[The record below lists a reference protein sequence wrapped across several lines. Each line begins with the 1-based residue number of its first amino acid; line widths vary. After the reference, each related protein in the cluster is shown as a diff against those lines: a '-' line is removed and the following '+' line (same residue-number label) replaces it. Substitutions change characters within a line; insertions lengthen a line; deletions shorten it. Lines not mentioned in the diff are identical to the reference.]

1 MGKLLET
8 SASLLSGL
16 RKNDEPG
23 LYNDCWERFV
33 DQYTPL
39 IYSWSRQIGLQHQN
53 AEEITQELMCRLV
66 RTLRNYHYDKT
77 QKFRSWLFVCTRNV
91 IYQFWKDQAKRK
103 SDQLFDLNEVGQRQ
117 SLIEFLNENYDREFE
132 IEARQRVQEKVGDR
146 DWKVFL
152 SLTETPQDANSVAK
166 ENALSVDNVYQ
177 IKSRVVA
184 LLKRELD
191 RLQQAGIDP

>member
-1 MGKLLET
+1 MLET

-132 IEARQRVQEKVGDR
+132 IEARQRVQQKVGDR